1 MKIFIT
7 GSSGFIGFHLSKK
20 LLDKGHK
27 VHGFDSMN
35 NYYDIR
41 LKKARYKILNKY
53 KEFSFTKGKLESQ
66 KTLSNSILKF
76 KPKIIIHL
84 AAQAG
89 VRYSIEKPRVYLNSN
104 ISGTYNLFEA
114 CRINRVKRIIFA
126 SSAHVIGFHNRK
138 NRIDEKCTLRPDSHY
153 AVSKCFGEAL
163 ASLYSDKYD
172 IKTMSIR
179 IGSVLPQ
186 PTDERFLSTW
196 ISFRDLVHLVDIGL
210 KSSKLHCSVVYGI
223 SKNKRSWWKN
233 NSAYKLG
240 YKPKD
245 NAEKFIKN
253 SISKNERKDSIALK
267 FHGGVF
273 TSDKFKGNLRDILKK

>member
-1 MKIFIT
+1 MKKIKKVLIT
-7 GSSGFIGFHLSKK
+7 GAAGLCGSVLYDGLIKK
-20 LLDKGHK
+20 G
-27 VHGFDSMN
+27 
-35 NYYDIR
+35 
-41 LKKARYKILNKY
+41 YKIICCDKKITPSNAAKKIKLKVSDKIKKIDLKNFKSLV
-53 KEFSFTKGKLESQ
+53 KITKGIDAAIHFGGIPRHTPKEDIYSKILE
-66 KTLSNSILKF
+66 N
-76 KPKIIIHL
+76 
-84 AAQAG
+84 
-89 VRYSIEKPRVYLNSN
+89 N

-253 SISKNERKDSIALK
+253 LISKNERKDPIALK

-273 TSDKFKGNLRDILKK
+273 TSDKFKGNLKNILKK

>member
-1 MKIFIT
+1 MKKIKKALIT
-7 GSSGFIGFHLSKK
+7 GAAGLCGSVLYDGLIKK
-20 LLDKGHK
+20 G
-27 VHGFDSMN
+27 
-35 NYYDIR
+35 
-41 LKKARYKILNKY
+41 YKIICCDKKITPSNAAKKIKLKVSDKIKKIDLKNFKSLV
-53 KEFSFTKGKLESQ
+53 KITKGIDAVIHFGGIPRHTPKEDIYSKILE
-66 KTLSNSILKF
+66 N
-76 KPKIIIHL
+76 
-84 AAQAG
+84 
-89 VRYSIEKPRVYLNSN
+89 N

-223 SKNKRSWWKN
+223 SKNKRFWWKN

-253 SISKNERKDSIALK
+253 SISKNERKDPIALK

-273 TSDKFKGNLRDILKK
+273 TSDKFKGNLKDILKK

>member
-1 MKIFIT
+1 MKKIKKVLIT
-7 GSSGFIGFHLSKK
+7 DAAGLCGSGLYDGLIKK
-20 LLDKGHK
+20 
-27 VHGFDSMN
+27 V
-35 NYYDIR
+35 
-41 LKKARYKILNKY
+41 YKIICCDKKITPSNAAKKIKIKVSDKIKKIDLKNFKSLI
-53 KEFSFTKGKLESQ
+53 KITKGIDAAIHFGGIPRHTPKEDIYSKILE
-66 KTLSNSILKF
+66 N
-76 KPKIIIHL
+76 
-84 AAQAG
+84 
-89 VRYSIEKPRVYLNSN
+89 N

-163 ASLYSDKYD
+163 ASLYSDKYN

-253 SISKNERKDSIALK
+253 SISKNERKDPIALK

>member
-1 MKIFIT
+1 MKKIKKVLIT
-7 GSSGFIGFHLSKK
+7 GAAGLCGSVLYDGLIKK
-20 LLDKGHK
+20 G
-27 VHGFDSMN
+27 
-35 NYYDIR
+35 
-41 LKKARYKILNKY
+41 YKIICCDKKITPSNAAKKIKLKVSDKIKKIDLKNFKSLI
-53 KEFSFTKGKLESQ
+53 KITKGIDAAIHFGGIPRHTPKEDIYSKILE
-66 KTLSNSILKF
+66 N
-76 KPKIIIHL
+76 
-84 AAQAG
+84 
-89 VRYSIEKPRVYLNSN
+89 N

-253 SISKNERKDSIALK
+253 SISKNERKDPIALK

>member
-1 MKIFIT
+1 MKKIKKVLIT
-7 GSSGFIGFHLSKK
+7 GAAGLCGSVLYDGLIKK
-20 LLDKGHK
+20 G
-27 VHGFDSMN
+27 
-35 NYYDIR
+35 
-41 LKKARYKILNKY
+41 YKIICCDKKITPSNAAKKIKIKVSDKIKKIDLKNFKSLI
-53 KEFSFTKGKLESQ
+53 KITKGIDAAIHFGGIPRHTPKEDIYSKILE
-66 KTLSNSILKF
+66 N
-76 KPKIIIHL
+76 
-84 AAQAG
+84 
-89 VRYSIEKPRVYLNSN
+89 N

-253 SISKNERKDSIALK
+253 SISKNERKDPIALK

>member
-1 MKIFIT
+1 MKKIKKVLIT
-7 GSSGFIGFHLSKK
+7 GAAGLCGSVLYDGLIKK
-20 LLDKGHK
+20 G
-27 VHGFDSMN
+27 
-35 NYYDIR
+35 
-41 LKKARYKILNKY
+41 YKIICCDKKITPSNAAKKIKLKVNNKI
-53 KEFSFTKGKLESQ
+53 KKIDLKNFKSLVKITKGIDAAIHFGGIPRHTPKEDIYSKILE
-66 KTLSNSILKF
+66 N
-76 KPKIIIHL
+76 
-84 AAQAG
+84 
-89 VRYSIEKPRVYLNSN
+89 N

-114 CRINRVKRIIFA
+114 CRINKVKRIIFA

-179 IGSVLPQ
+179 IGSVLPK

-245 NAEKFIKN
+245 NAEKYLKN
-253 SISKNERKDSIALK
+253 TITKNERKDPIALK

-273 TSDKFKGNLRDILKK
+273 TSDKFKGNLKDILKK

>member
-1 MKIFIT
+1 MKKIKKVLIT
-7 GSSGFIGFHLSKK
+7 GAAGLCGSVLYDGLIKK
-20 LLDKGHK
+20 G
-27 VHGFDSMN
+27 
-35 NYYDIR
+35 
-41 LKKARYKILNKY
+41 YKIICCDKKITPSNAAKKIKLKVSDKIKKIDLKNFKSLV
-53 KEFSFTKGKLESQ
+53 KITKGIDAAIHFGGIPRHTPKEDIYSKILE
-66 KTLSNSILKF
+66 N
-76 KPKIIIHL
+76 
-84 AAQAG
+84 
-89 VRYSIEKPRVYLNSN
+89 N

-253 SISKNERKDSIALK
+253 SISKNERKDPIALK

-273 TSDKFKGNLRDILKK
+273 TSDKFKGNLKNILKK

>member
-1 MKIFIT
+1 MKKIKKVLIT
-7 GSSGFIGFHLSKK
+7 GAAGLCGSVLYDGLIKK
-20 LLDKGHK
+20 G
-27 VHGFDSMN
+27 
-35 NYYDIR
+35 
-41 LKKARYKILNKY
+41 YKIICCDKKITPSNAAKKIKLKVSDKIKKIDLKNFKSLI
-53 KEFSFTKGKLESQ
+53 KITKGIDAAIHFGGIPRHTPKEDIYSKILE
-66 KTLSNSILKF
+66 N
-76 KPKIIIHL
+76 
-84 AAQAG
+84 
-89 VRYSIEKPRVYLNSN
+89 N

-196 ISFRDLVHLVDIGL
+196 ISFRDLVHLVEIGL

-253 SISKNERKDSIALK
+253 SISKNERKDPIALK

-273 TSDKFKGNLRDILKK
+273 TSDKFKGNLKAILKK

>member
-1 MKIFIT
+1 MKKIKKVLIT
-7 GSSGFIGFHLSKK
+7 GAAGLCGSVLYNGLIKK
-20 LLDKGHK
+20 G
-27 VHGFDSMN
+27 
-35 NYYDIR
+35 
-41 LKKARYKILNKY
+41 YKIICCDKKITPSNAAKKIKLKVSDKIKKIDLKNFKSLV
-53 KEFSFTKGKLESQ
+53 KITKGIDAAIHFGGIPRHTPKEDIYSKILE
-66 KTLSNSILKF
+66 N
-76 KPKIIIHL
+76 
-84 AAQAG
+84 
-89 VRYSIEKPRVYLNSN
+89 N

-163 ASLYSDKYD
+163 ASLYSDKYN

-253 SISKNERKDSIALK
+253 SISKNERKDPIALK

>member
-1 MKIFIT
+1 MKKIKKVLIT
-7 GSSGFIGFHLSKK
+7 GAAGLCGSVLYDGLIKK
-20 LLDKGHK
+20 G
-27 VHGFDSMN
+27 
-35 NYYDIR
+35 
-41 LKKARYKILNKY
+41 YKIICCDKKITPSNAAKKIKIKVSDKIKKIDLKNFESLIKI
-53 KEFSFTKGKLESQ
+53 TKGIDAAIHFGGIPRHTPKEDIYSKILE
-66 KTLSNSILKF
+66 N
-76 KPKIIIHL
+76 
-84 AAQAG
+84 
-89 VRYSIEKPRVYLNSN
+89 N

-179 IGSVLPQ
+179 IGSVLPK

-245 NAEKFIKN
+245 SAEKYLKD
-253 SISKNERKDSIALK
+253 SITKNESKDPIALK

-273 TSDKFKGNLRDILKK
+273 TSDKFKGNLKDILKK

>member
-1 MKIFIT
+1 MKKIKKVLIT
-7 GSSGFIGFHLSKK
+7 GAAGLCGSVLYDGLIKK
-20 LLDKGHK
+20 G
-27 VHGFDSMN
+27 
-35 NYYDIR
+35 
-41 LKKARYKILNKY
+41 YKIICCDKKITPSNAAKKIKLKVSDKIKKIDLKNFKSLV
-53 KEFSFTKGKLESQ
+53 KITKGIDAAIHFGGIPRHTPKEDIYSKILE
-66 KTLSNSILKF
+66 N
-76 KPKIIIHL
+76 
-84 AAQAG
+84 
-89 VRYSIEKPRVYLNSN
+89 N

-163 ASLYSDKYD
+163 ASLYSDKYN

-210 KSSKLHCSVVYGI
+210 KSPKLHCSVVYGI

-245 NAEKFIKN
+245 NAEKFVKN
-253 SISKNERKDSIALK
+253 SISKNERKDPIALK

>member
-1 MKIFIT
+1 M
-7 GSSGFIGFHLSKK
+7 
-20 LLDKGHK
+20 
-27 VHGFDSMN
+27 
-35 NYYDIR
+35 
-41 LKKARYKILNKY
+41 
-53 KEFSFTKGKLESQ
+53 
-66 KTLSNSILKF
+66 
-76 KPKIIIHL
+76 
-84 AAQAG
+84 
-89 VRYSIEKPRVYLNSN
+89 
-104 ISGTYNLFEA
+104 
-114 CRINRVKRIIFA
+114 RINRVKRIIFA

-153 AVSKCFGEAL
+153 AVSKCLGEAL

-253 SISKNERKDSIALK
+253 SISKNEKKDRIALK

-273 TSDKFKGNLRDILKK
+273 TSDKFKGNLRDILKN

>member
-1 MKIFIT
+1 MKKINKILIT
-7 GSSGFIGFHLSKK
+7 GAAGLCGSILYDGLIKK
-20 LLDKGHK
+20 G
-27 VHGFDSMN
+27 
-35 NYYDIR
+35 
-41 LKKARYKILNKY
+41 YKIICCDKKITPSNAAKKIKLKVNNKI
-53 KEFSFTKGKLESQ
+53 KKIDLKNFKSLVKITKGIDAAIHFGGIPRHTPKEDIYSKILE
-66 KTLSNSILKF
+66 N
-76 KPKIIIHL
+76 
-84 AAQAG
+84 
-89 VRYSIEKPRVYLNSN
+89 N

-114 CRINRVKRIIFA
+114 CRINKVKRIIFA

>member
-1 MKIFIT
+1 
-7 GSSGFIGFHLSKK
+7 
-20 LLDKGHK
+20 
-27 VHGFDSMN
+27 
-35 NYYDIR
+35 
-41 LKKARYKILNKY
+41 
-53 KEFSFTKGKLESQ
+53 
-66 KTLSNSILKF
+66 
-76 KPKIIIHL
+76 
-84 AAQAG
+84 
-89 VRYSIEKPRVYLNSN
+89 
-104 ISGTYNLFEA
+104 
-114 CRINRVKRIIFA
+114 
-126 SSAHVIGFHNRK
+126 
-138 NRIDEKCTLRPDSHY
+138 
-153 AVSKCFGEAL
+153 
-163 ASLYSDKYD
+163 
-172 IKTMSIR
+172 MSIR

-253 SISKNERKDSIALK
+253 SISKNERKDPIALK

-273 TSDKFKGNLRDILKK
+273 TSDKFKGNLKNILKK

>member
-1 MKIFIT
+1 MKKIKKVLIT
-7 GSSGFIGFHLSKK
+7 GAAGLCGSVLYDGLIKK
-20 LLDKGHK
+20 G
-27 VHGFDSMN
+27 
-35 NYYDIR
+35 
-41 LKKARYKILNKY
+41 YKIICCDKKITPSNAAKKIKLKVSNKI
-53 KEFSFTKGKLESQ
+53 KKIDLKNFKSLVKITKGIDAAIHFGGIPRHTPKEDIYSKILE
-66 KTLSNSILKF
+66 N
-76 KPKIIIHL
+76 
-84 AAQAG
+84 
-89 VRYSIEKPRVYLNSN
+89 N

-163 ASLYSDKYD
+163 ASLYSDKYN

-253 SISKNERKDSIALK
+253 SISKNERKDPIALK

-273 TSDKFKGNLRDILKK
+273 TSDKFKGNLKDILKK

>member
-1 MKIFIT
+1 MKKIKKILIT
-7 GSSGFIGFHLSKK
+7 GAAGLCGSVLYDGLIKK
-20 LLDKGHK
+20 G
-27 VHGFDSMN
+27 
-35 NYYDIR
+35 
-41 LKKARYKILNKY
+41 YKIICCDKKITPSNAAKKIKLKVSDKIKKIDLKNFKSLV
-53 KEFSFTKGKLESQ
+53 KITKGIDAAIHFGGIPRHTPKEDIYSKILE
-66 KTLSNSILKF
+66 N
-76 KPKIIIHL
+76 
-84 AAQAG
+84 
-89 VRYSIEKPRVYLNSN
+89 N

-163 ASLYSDKYD
+163 ASLYSDKYN

-253 SISKNERKDSIALK
+253 SISKNERKDPIALK

-273 TSDKFKGNLRDILKK
+273 TSDKFKGNLKNILKK

>member
-1 MKIFIT
+1 MKKIKKVLIT
-7 GSSGFIGFHLSKK
+7 GAAGLCGSVLYDGLIKK
-20 LLDKGHK
+20 G
-27 VHGFDSMN
+27 
-35 NYYDIR
+35 
-41 LKKARYKILNKY
+41 YKIICCDKKITPSNAAKKIKLKVSDKIKKIDLKNFKSLI
-53 KEFSFTKGKLESQ
+53 KITKGIDAAIHFGGIPRHTPKEDIYSKILE
-66 KTLSNSILKF
+66 N
-76 KPKIIIHL
+76 
-84 AAQAG
+84 
-89 VRYSIEKPRVYLNSN
+89 N

-253 SISKNERKDSIALK
+253 SISKNERKDPIALK

-273 TSDKFKGNLRDILKK
+273 TSDKFKGNLKAILKK

>member
-1 MKIFIT
+1 MKKIKKVLIT
-7 GSSGFIGFHLSKK
+7 GAAGLCGSVLYNGLIKK
-20 LLDKGHK
+20 G
-27 VHGFDSMN
+27 
-35 NYYDIR
+35 
-41 LKKARYKILNKY
+41 YKIICCDKKIIPSNAAKKIKLKVSDKIKKIDLKNFKSLV
-53 KEFSFTKGKLESQ
+53 KITKGIDAAIHFGGIPRHTPKEDIYSKILE
-66 KTLSNSILKF
+66 N
-76 KPKIIIHL
+76 
-84 AAQAG
+84 
-89 VRYSIEKPRVYLNSN
+89 N

-253 SISKNERKDSIALK
+253 SISKNERKDPIALK

>member
-1 MKIFIT
+1 MKKINKILIT
-7 GSSGFIGFHLSKK
+7 GAAGLCGSILYDGLIKK
-20 LLDKGHK
+20 G
-27 VHGFDSMN
+27 
-35 NYYDIR
+35 
-41 LKKARYKILNKY
+41 YKIICCDKKITPSNAAKKIKLKVNNKI
-53 KEFSFTKGKLESQ
+53 KKIDLKNFKSLVKITKGIDAAIHFGGIPRHTPKEDIYSKILE
-66 KTLSNSILKF
+66 N
-76 KPKIIIHL
+76 
-84 AAQAG
+84 
-89 VRYSIEKPRVYLNSN
+89 N

-114 CRINRVKRIIFA
+114 CRINKVKRIIFA

-179 IGSVLPQ
+179 IGSVLPK

-245 NAEKFIKN
+245 NAEKYLKN
-253 SISKNERKDSIALK
+253 TITKNERKDPIALK

-273 TSDKFKGNLRDILKK
+273 TSDKFKGNLREILKK

>member
-1 MKIFIT
+1 MKKIKKVLIT
-7 GSSGFIGFHLSKK
+7 GAAGLCGSVLYDGLIKK
-20 LLDKGHK
+20 G
-27 VHGFDSMN
+27 
-35 NYYDIR
+35 
-41 LKKARYKILNKY
+41 YKIICCDKKITPSNAAKKIKLKVSDKIKKIDLKNFKSLV
-53 KEFSFTKGKLESQ
+53 KITKGIDAAIHFGGIPRHTPKEDIYSKILE
-66 KTLSNSILKF
+66 N
-76 KPKIIIHL
+76 
-84 AAQAG
+84 
-89 VRYSIEKPRVYLNSN
+89 N

-253 SISKNERKDSIALK
+253 SISKNERKDPIALK

>member
-1 MKIFIT
+1 MKKIKKVLIT
-7 GSSGFIGFHLSKK
+7 GAAGLCGSVLYDGLIKK
-20 LLDKGHK
+20 G
-27 VHGFDSMN
+27 
-35 NYYDIR
+35 
-41 LKKARYKILNKY
+41 YKIICCDKKITPSNAAKKIKLKVSDKIKKIDLKNFKSLV
-53 KEFSFTKGKLESQ
+53 KITKGIDAAIHFGGIPRHTPKEDIYSKILE
-66 KTLSNSILKF
+66 N
-76 KPKIIIHL
+76 
-84 AAQAG
+84 
-89 VRYSIEKPRVYLNSN
+89 N

-253 SISKNERKDSIALK
+253 SISKNERKDPIALK

-273 TSDKFKGNLRDILKK
+273 TSDKFKGNLKAILKK

>member
-1 MKIFIT
+1 MKKIKKVLIT
-7 GSSGFIGFHLSKK
+7 GAAGLCGSVLYDGLIKK
-20 LLDKGHK
+20 G
-27 VHGFDSMN
+27 
-35 NYYDIR
+35 
-41 LKKARYKILNKY
+41 YKIICCDKKITPSNAAKKIKLKVNNKI
-53 KEFSFTKGKLESQ
+53 KKIDLKNFKSLVKITKGIDAAIHFGGIPRHTPKEDIYSKILE
-66 KTLSNSILKF
+66 N
-76 KPKIIIHL
+76 
-84 AAQAG
+84 
-89 VRYSIEKPRVYLNSN
+89 N

-114 CRINRVKRIIFA
+114 CRINKVKRIIFA

-179 IGSVLPQ
+179 IGSVLPK

-245 NAEKFIKN
+245 NAEKYLKN
-253 SISKNERKDSIALK
+253 TITKNERKDPIALK

-273 TSDKFKGNLRDILKK
+273 TSDKFKGNLREILKK

>member
-1 MKIFIT
+1 MKKIKKVLIT
-7 GSSGFIGFHLSKK
+7 GAAGLCGSVLYDGLIKK
-20 LLDKGHK
+20 G
-27 VHGFDSMN
+27 
-35 NYYDIR
+35 
-41 LKKARYKILNKY
+41 YKIICCDKKITPSSAAKKQKLKVSDKIKKIDLKNFKSLV
-53 KEFSFTKGKLESQ
+53 KITKGIDAAIHFGGIPRHTPKEDIYSKILE
-66 KTLSNSILKF
+66 N
-76 KPKIIIHL
+76 
-84 AAQAG
+84 
-89 VRYSIEKPRVYLNSN
+89 N

-253 SISKNERKDSIALK
+253 SISKNERKDRIALK

-273 TSDKFKGNLRDILKK
+273 TSDKFKGNLKDILKK

>member
-1 MKIFIT
+1 MKKIKKVLIT
-7 GSSGFIGFHLSKK
+7 GAAGLCGSVLYDGLIKK
-20 LLDKGHK
+20 G
-27 VHGFDSMN
+27 
-35 NYYDIR
+35 
-41 LKKARYKILNKY
+41 YKIICCDKKITPSNAAKKIKLKVSDKIKKIDLKNFKSLV
-53 KEFSFTKGKLESQ
+53 KITKGIDAAIHFGGIPRHTPKEDIYSKILE
-66 KTLSNSILKF
+66 N
-76 KPKIIIHL
+76 
-84 AAQAG
+84 
-89 VRYSIEKPRVYLNSN
+89 N

-163 ASLYSDKYD
+163 ASLYSDKYN

-253 SISKNERKDSIALK
+253 SISKNERKDPIALK

>member
-1 MKIFIT
+1 MKKIKKVLIT
-7 GSSGFIGFHLSKK
+7 GAAGLCGSVLYDGLIKK
-20 LLDKGHK
+20 G
-27 VHGFDSMN
+27 
-35 NYYDIR
+35 
-41 LKKARYKILNKY
+41 YKIICCDKKIKPSNAAKKIKLKVSDKIKKIDLKNFKSLV
-53 KEFSFTKGKLESQ
+53 KITKGIDAAIHFGGIPRHTPKEDIYSEILE
-66 KTLSNSILKF
+66 N
-76 KPKIIIHL
+76 
-84 AAQAG
+84 
-89 VRYSIEKPRVYLNSN
+89 N

-210 KSSKLHCSVVYGI
+210 RSSKLHCSVVYGI

-253 SISKNERKDSIALK
+253 SISKNERKDPIALK

>member
-1 MKIFIT
+1 MKKINKILIT
-7 GSSGFIGFHLSKK
+7 GAAGLCGSILYDGLIKK
-20 LLDKGHK
+20 G
-27 VHGFDSMN
+27 
-35 NYYDIR
+35 
-41 LKKARYKILNKY
+41 YKIICCDKKITPSNAAKKIKLKVSDKIKKIDLKNFKSLV
-53 KEFSFTKGKLESQ
+53 KITKGIDAVIHFGGIPRHTPKEDIYSKILE
-66 KTLSNSILKF
+66 N
-76 KPKIIIHL
+76 
-84 AAQAG
+84 
-89 VRYSIEKPRVYLNSN
+89 N

-138 NRIDEKCTLRPDSHY
+138 NRIDEKCILRPDSHY

-196 ISFRDLVHLVDIGL
+196 ISFRDLVHLVEIGL

-253 SISKNERKDSIALK
+253 SISKNERKDPIALK

-273 TSDKFKGNLRDILKK
+273 TSDKFKGNLKNILKK

>member
-1 MKIFIT
+1 MKKIKKVLIT
-7 GSSGFIGFHLSKK
+7 GAAGLCGSVLYDGLIKK
-20 LLDKGHK
+20 G
-27 VHGFDSMN
+27 
-35 NYYDIR
+35 
-41 LKKARYKILNKY
+41 YKIICCDKKITPSNAAKKIKLKVNNKI
-53 KEFSFTKGKLESQ
+53 KKIDLKNFKSLVKITKGIDAAIHFGGIPRHTPKEDIYSKILE
-66 KTLSNSILKF
+66 N
-76 KPKIIIHL
+76 
-84 AAQAG
+84 
-89 VRYSIEKPRVYLNSN
+89 N

-179 IGSVLPQ
+179 IGSVLPK

-245 NAEKFIKN
+245 NAEKYLKN
-253 SISKNERKDSIALK
+253 TITKNERKDPIALK

-273 TSDKFKGNLRDILKK
+273 TSDKFKGNLREILKK

>member
-1 MKIFIT
+1 MKKIKKVLIT
-7 GSSGFIGFHLSKK
+7 GAAGLCGSVLYDGLIKK
-20 LLDKGHK
+20 G
-27 VHGFDSMN
+27 
-35 NYYDIR
+35 
-41 LKKARYKILNKY
+41 YKIICCDKKITPSNAAKKIKIKVSDKIKKIDLKNFKSLI
-53 KEFSFTKGKLESQ
+53 KITKGIDAAIHFGGIPRHTPKEDIYSKILE
-66 KTLSNSILKF
+66 N
-76 KPKIIIHL
+76 
-84 AAQAG
+84 
-89 VRYSIEKPRVYLNSN
+89 N

-253 SISKNERKDSIALK
+253 SISKNERKDPIALK

-273 TSDKFKGNLRDILKK
+273 TSDKFKGNLKNILKK

>member
-1 MKIFIT
+1 MKKIKKVLIT
-7 GSSGFIGFHLSKK
+7 GAAGLCGSVLYDGLIKK
-20 LLDKGHK
+20 G
-27 VHGFDSMN
+27 
-35 NYYDIR
+35 
-41 LKKARYKILNKY
+41 YKIICCDKKITPSNAAKKIKLKVSNKI
-53 KEFSFTKGKLESQ
+53 KKIDLKNLKSLLKITKGIDAAIHFGGIPRHSPKEDVYSKILE
-66 KTLSNSILKF
+66 N
-76 KPKIIIHL
+76 
-84 AAQAG
+84 
-89 VRYSIEKPRVYLNSN
+89 N

-253 SISKNERKDSIALK
+253 SISKNERKDPIALK

-273 TSDKFKGNLRDILKK
+273 TSDKFKGNLKDILKK

>member
-1 MKIFIT
+1 MKKIKKVLIT
-7 GSSGFIGFHLSKK
+7 GAAGLCGSVLYDGLIKK
-20 LLDKGHK
+20 G
-27 VHGFDSMN
+27 
-35 NYYDIR
+35 
-41 LKKARYKILNKY
+41 YKIICCDKKITPSNAAKKIKLKVSDKIKKIDLKNFKSLV
-53 KEFSFTKGKLESQ
+53 KITKGIDAAIHFGGIPRHTPKEDIYSKILE
-66 KTLSNSILKF
+66 N
-76 KPKIIIHL
+76 
-84 AAQAG
+84 
-89 VRYSIEKPRVYLNSN
+89 N

-138 NRIDEKCTLRPDSHY
+138 NRIDEKCILRPDSHY

-163 ASLYSDKYD
+163 ASLYSDKYN

-253 SISKNERKDSIALK
+253 SISKNERKDPIALK

-273 TSDKFKGNLRDILKK
+273 TSDKFKGNLKDILKK